1 MTHVDLRT
9 LRLAPG
15 DHRHEQ
21 VPVTI
26 VPFTAGRQEYRA
38 DPQDLRAQ
46 LGLTRLAG
54 GLLFDLAFEA
64 AIIGPCQR
72 CLEDARIVLDV
83 TAREYQADEVEVEDE
98 ETTPYLA
105 GELLDVD
112 RWATDAAI
120 LTLPIVIR
128 CRDDCAGLCP
138 QCGADRNMV
147 ACGCEPPKD
156 ARWERLRELL

>member
-9 LRLAPG
+9 LRLTPG
-15 DHRHEQ
+15 DHRRQQ
-21 VPVTI
+21 VPIRI

-38 DPQDLRAQ
+38 DPQDVRAQ
-46 LGLTRLAG
+46 LGLTRLAR
-54 GLLFDLAFEA
+54 GLLFDLDFEV

-83 TAREYQADEVEVEDE
+83 SSREYQADEVVVEDE
-98 ETTPYLA
+98 EATPYLA

-120 LTLPIVIR
+120 LALPIVIR
-128 CRDDCAGLCP
+128 CREDCAGLCP
-138 QCGADRNMV
+138 QCGADRNVV

>member
-9 LRLAPG
+9 LRLLPG
-15 DHRHEQ
+15 DHRRQQ
-21 VPVTI
+21 VPITI

-38 DPQDLRAQ
+38 EPQDVQAQ
-46 LGLTRLAG
+46 LGLTRLVG
-54 GLLFDLAFEA
+54 GLLFDLAFEV

-83 TAREYQADEVEVEDE
+83 SSREYQADEVVVEDE

-120 LTLPIVIR
+120 LALPIVIR
-128 CRDDCAGLCP
+128 CREDCAGLCP
-138 QCGADRNMV
+138 QCGADRNVV

>member
-9 LRLAPG
+9 LRLVPG
-15 DHRHEQ
+15 DHRRQQ
-21 VPVTI
+21 VPITI
-26 VPFTAGRQEYRA
+26 VPFTAGRQQYRA
-38 DPQDLRAQ
+38 EPQDVNAE
-46 LGLTRLAG
+46 LGLTRLVG
-54 GLLFDLAFEA
+54 GLLFDLAFEV

-72 CLEDARIVLDV
+72 CLEDAHIVLDV
-83 TAREYQADEVEVEDE
+83 SSREYQADEVVVEDE
-98 ETTPYLA
+98 ETTPYLE

-120 LTLPIVIR
+120 LALPIVIR
-128 CRDDCAGLCP
+128 CREDCAGLCP
-138 QCGADRNMV
+138 QCGADRNVV

>member
-1 MTHVDLRT
+1 M
-9 LRLAPG
+9 
-15 DHRHEQ
+15 
-21 VPVTI
+21 
-26 VPFTAGRQEYRA
+26 
-38 DPQDLRAQ
+38 
-46 LGLTRLAG
+46 
-54 GLLFDLAFEA
+54 
-64 AIIGPCQR
+64 
-72 CLEDARIVLDV
+72 LDV
-83 TAREYQADEVEVEDE
+83 SAREYQADEPRVEDE
-98 ETTPYLA
+98 ETTPYLE

-138 QCGADRNMV
+138 QCGADRNVV